1 VNETDRQGENTTEL
15 LHEFH
20 SSTQPYLLLLSSN
33 QSRVQEVEMLV
44 GDPGDVYSRIVR
56 DEGHLVRDGYRDLRV
71 RVDGRGGGVLDEID
85 ERGGG
90 DRVCKQEGR
99 EAHGEGTKRETHWP
113 CTMKPMIASLE
124 RLTSH
129 DTKTPPGM
137 LRIMWL
143 DSQDPIPD
151 TADTGRHL
159 MRMESDDNE
168 GSESEETRE
177 ELAM

>member
-1 VNETDRQGENTTEL
+1 MR
-15 LHEFH
+15 
-20 SSTQPYLLLLSSN
+20 
-33 QSRVQEVEMLV
+33 EVEEM
-44 GDPGDVYSRIVR
+44 GSGNKKEGKQMVR
-56 DEGHLVRDGYRDLRV
+56 ERRKDG
-71 RVDGRGGGVLDEID
+71 
-85 ERGGG
+85 
-90 DRVCKQEGR
+90 
-99 EAHGEGTKRETHWP
+99 GEKTETHWP

-129 DTKTPPGM
+129 DTKTPPAGM

-151 TADTGRHL
+151 TADTDTGRHL
-159 MRMESDDNE
+159 MRMEFDDNG